1 MCESLAEAFI
11 LFLSNGFCLIIWVFT
26 KGRVDET
33 CCHQESSAEKALL
46 TALGES
52 MDTPPLGLQALL
64 PVLAEFI
71 FTSS

>member
-1 MCESLAEAFI
+1 M
-11 LFLSNGFCLIIWVFT
+11 
-26 KGRVDET
+26 DET

-52 MDTPPLGLQALL
+52 MDTPPLSLQALL